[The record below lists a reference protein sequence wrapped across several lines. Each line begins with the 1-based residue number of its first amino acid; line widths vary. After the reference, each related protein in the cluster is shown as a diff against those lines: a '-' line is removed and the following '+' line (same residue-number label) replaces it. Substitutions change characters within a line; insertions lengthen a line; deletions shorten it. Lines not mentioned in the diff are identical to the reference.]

1 MKKLIIP
8 IIIIL
13 GFCINLNAQEKSRR
27 EVRGDKQYN
36 VYLFDKAIKTYTRVK
51 QLSVDG
57 KRKLAE
63 SYHNVGNNLSA
74 EIIYADLIQ
83 TNVGLNAED
92 YYNYAQVLKMN
103 GKYPKADKSME
114 TFCQMKPNDLRG
126 KDFVSKRNSF
136 PMLQN
141 DNGTFK
147 ISYLNFNSKTHQ
159 DFAAS
164 YYHDKIVF
172 VSSRTK
178 KAMIV
183 RKDNWTGNSFLDM
196 YVADIKQGQLENIMQ
211 FDRTLNRKRHEGPA
225 SFSNNFNQIAFTRND
240 YKGKIRKNE
249 VNLQIY
255 FSQFVNNKWSEPEAF
270 YLNSKDYSL
279 GHPCLSSDG
288 RTMYFASDMPG
299 GFGGVDLYVISKN
312 DKGAW
317 GVPVNLGSKINTEG
331 DEVFPFYEEKNN
343 ILFFS
348 SDGRYGL
355 GGLDVFYS
363 PVSNSQFGEVVNAGY
378 PINSQFN
385 DFAFVSNSKLSA
397 GFFSS
402 DREGTDGLYSVD
414 ILKNLIT
421 ETPINP
427 EVVFTVTSPINIA
440 NLRSVKETFPIRN
453 YVFFDLESSKI
464 PERYVLL
471 TKKQAKE
478 FQITNLEMMVQKDFS
493 GRSKRQLIVY
503 YNILNIL
510 GNRMVINP
518 TATIILVGSS
528 EKGTEDALVMAES
541 VKKYLIEIFEI
552 ADSRIATEGRESP
565 KIPSGQLDPI
575 NDIVFKSEG
584 NRRVTIESKSPLLI
598 MEFHSGP
605 KAPLKPI
612 EIVVHP
618 EVPFD
623 SYVSFNLDGSTDE
636 LLYWTMEMTDEKGE
650 VQKYGSFTQ
659 ELVSI
664 PGKTILGD
672 REKGVYKVKMTGLL
686 KNGTQLE
693 KDTTINVVLWKSTN
707 AVEGM
712 RFSILYEFDESE
724 SILMYHKYIQEVVV
738 PLIPIGA
745 SVIIRGHTDVIGD
758 EVYNT
763 KLSLSRAKD
772 VKMIMSK
779 VLAERKR
786 KDVIFLV
793 HAFGEDSEKS
803 PFGNQLPEERFYNR
817 TVIIEIIPK

>member
-1 MKKLIIP
+1 MKKIIIL

-13 GFCINLNAQEKSRR
+13 GFCMNISSQDKSRR

-36 VYLFDKAIKTYTRVK
+36 VFLFDKAIKTYTRVK

-63 SYHNVGNNLSA
+63 SYHNIGDNKSA
-74 EIIYADLIQ
+74 ETIYADLIK
-83 TNVGLNAED
+83 TNSGIKAED
-92 YYNYAQVLKMN
+92 HYNYSMVLKMN
-103 GKYPKADKSME
+103 GKYAASDKSME
-114 TFCQMKPNDLRG
+114 TFFQMKPDDLRG

-136 PMLQN
+136 PILQN

-159 DFAAS
+159 DFGAA

-196 YVADIKQGQLENIMQ
+196 YVADIKGGQ
-211 FDRTLNRKRHEGPA
+211 FDNVKQFDKTLNRKRHEGPA

-249 VNLQIY
+249 VNLQIF
-255 FSQFVNNKWSEPEAF
+255 FSQYSNNKWSEPEAF
-270 YLNSKDYSL
+270 YLNSKDYSV
-279 GHPCLSSDG
+279 GHPCLTSDG
-288 RTMYFASDMPG
+288 RKMYFASDMPG

-312 DKGAW
+312 NS
-317 GVPVNLGSKINTEG
+317 GVWENPINLGSMINTEG
-331 DEVFPFYEEKNN
+331 DEMFPFYEETNN

-348 SDGRYGL
+348 SDGRFGL

-363 PVSNSQFGEVVNAGY
+363 QVSNSIFGEAKNAGS
-378 PINSQFN
+378 PINGQFN
-385 DFAFVSNSKLSA
+385 DYAFVSDNKLSA
-397 GFFSS
+397 GYFSS
-402 DREGTDGLYSVD
+402 DRDGTDGLYSVS
-414 ILKNLIT
+414 ILKNIKE
-421 ETPINP
+421 ETTIKPD
-427 EVVFTVTSPINIA
+427 VVFTVTSPLNIA

-518 TATIILVGSS
+518 TAMITLVGSS
-528 EKGTEDALVMAES
+528 EKGPEDGVVMAEL
-541 VKKYLIEIFEI
+541 VKKYLVDIFEI
-552 ADSRIATEGRESP
+552 ADSRIAIEGRDAP
-565 KIPSGQLDPI
+565 KIPSGQLDPV
-575 NDIVFKSEG
+575 NDIDMKKEG

-605 KAPLKPI
+605 GAPLKPI
-612 EIVVHP
+612 EIVVQP

-623 SYVSFNLDGSTDE
+623 SYVSFNLEGAISE
-636 LLYWTMEMTDEKGE
+636 LSNWSMEMTDEKGKM
-650 VQKYGSFTQ
+650 QKFGPYTQ

-664 PGKTILGD
+664 PGKNILGNN
-672 REKGVYKVKMTGLL
+672 EKGVYHVKMIGQS
-686 KNGTQLE
+686 KNGLTIE
-693 KDTTINVVLWKSTN
+693 KDTTVNVVLWKSTN

-724 SILMYHKYIQEVVV
+724 SILMYHKYIKEVVV

-745 SVIIRGHTDVIGD
+745 TVIIRGHTDVIGD

-763 KLSLSRAKD
+763 KLSLNRAKD

-779 VLAERKR
+779 VLDDNKR
-786 KDVIFLV
+786 RDVIFLV

-803 PFGNQLPEERFYNR
+803 PFGNKLPEERFYNR